1 MLCQVCASIDLDE
14 ANATISWEEFLRRP
28 RNKRSAFGY
37 RHHASW
43 SALEKAADQGY
54 EMCQAIRS
62 VAIDGVRREAESH
75 LWLTTEKTRHSI
87 GLKLSN
93 ESVAAFLSRLGVFTT
108 QEHSTFTG
116 RAVCPEAGLPEVFD
130 MARSWLETCLL
141 HHSGCGRPGTAS
153 LPTRVIDVG
162 PSDGSKEVRLHLSN
176 GEIGEWVSLSHRWGS
191 QKILTTV
198 RSNMQAHCQQLPWSS
213 LSKTFQDAIK
223 VTRELGFCYLWIDSL
238 CILQDSSDDWVKE
251 SAKMGSYYKDA
262 ILSIAA
268 SHPNSAEKGIL
279 AKRESVMFNDSPD
292 FAVMVPCSSS
302 EGTSNIY
309 IRKNLLSFEDML
321 DSKDFNP
328 LELRG
333 WVLRETMLAPLTL
346 YFTQEQLIWHCRTC
360 GRVEADRNPTLSASL
375 PLNWTNPKAVVAL
388 TEAATPA
395 AVISEDTDQPPDAHG
410 AWLRIVIDFCGRKLT
425 YADDLFPAISG
436 LAREVHRMTGDTYCA
451 GLWRGD
457 IARGLMWYRQAPVKE
472 TPKYLAPSW
481 SWASKISA
489 VDGGMD
495 PYFMIQNTRVVEGTS
510 AEVIDVQLEYATTD
524 PFGKLKGGRIRVK
537 GWTWNAYLF
546 DGNSDIQGKAGEA
559 SLDPAQ
565 SEDKTTK
572 SDQVHVNKLD
582 VRDDTRGMTY
592 SLDTEESLEEFLKVD
607 WTHSPFL
614 ALGVGV
620 LKDASDVARRYDT
633 DMMSGLLLK
642 KSAQVAGAYEQH
654 IPVDAMV
661 EDGHEDDHLKGWK
674 LSLRKP
680 NPCQP
685 TSAPLT
691 SLVHNQKVPIKVGV
705 FSDEV
710 T

>member
-14 ANATISWEEFLRRP
+14 ANATISGEEFLRRP

-43 SALEKAADQGY
+43 SALEKAADEGC
-54 EMCQAIRS
+54 EMCQAFRS
-62 VAIDGVRREAESH
+62 VAIDGVQHEAESH
-75 LWLTTEKTRHSI
+75 LWLRTEKTRHSV

-93 ESVAAFLSRLGVFTT
+93 ESVASFLSRLGVFTT
-108 QEHSTFTG
+108 QEHFIFTG
-116 RAVCPEAGLPEVFD
+116 RAVSPQAGLPEVFD

-141 HHSGCGRPGTAS
+141 HHSGCGRPGTVS

-162 PSDGSKEVRLHLSN
+162 PSDGSEEARLHLSN
-176 GEIGEWVSLSHRWGS
+176 GEIGEWISLSHRWGS
-191 QKILTTV
+191 QNILTTV
-198 RSNMQAHCQQLPWSS
+198 QSNLQAHCQQLPWSS

-223 VTRELGFCYLWIDSL
+223 VTRELGFRYLWIDSL

-262 ILSIAA
+262 TLSIAA

-279 AKRESVMFNDSPD
+279 AKRESVMFNGTAD
-292 FAVMVPCSSS
+292 FATMVPCSSS

-309 IRKNLLSFEDML
+309 IRKHLLSFEDML
-321 DSKDFNP
+321 DSKHFDP

-333 WVLRETMLAPLTL
+333 WVLQETMLAPRTL

-360 GRVEADRNPTLSASL
+360 GRVEADRNPMFSASL
-375 PLNWTNPKAVVAL
+375 PLNWTNPKAFISLNGASM
-388 TEAATPA
+388 PA
-395 AVISEDTDQPPDAHG
+395 AVSSEDTDQPPDAHG

-481 SWASKISA
+481 SWASKASA

-495 PYFMIQNTRVVEGTS
+495 PYFMIQNTRIVEGTS
-510 AEVIDVQLEYATTD
+510 LEVIDVQLELATSD
-524 PFGKLKGGRIRVK
+524 SFGKLKGGRVRVK
-537 GWTWNAYLF
+537 GWIWNAYLF
-546 DGNSDIQGKAGEA
+546 DGNSDAQGKASEA
-559 SLDPAQ
+559 CMNPAHGK
-565 SEDKTTK
+565 DGTTK
-572 SDQVHVNKLD
+572 GDRVHVNKLD
-582 VRDDTRGMTY
+582 VRDDARGLIY

-607 WTHSPFL
+607 GTHSPFL

-620 LKDASDVARRYDT
+620 LQDASDVARRYDT
-633 DMMSGLLLK
+633 DMMSGLLLR
-642 KSAQVAGAYEQH
+642 KSAKVAGAYVRVGIFDGDVEGCRRDPWKMD
-654 IPVDAMV
+654 IVDV
-661 EDGHEDDHLKGWK
+661 
-674 LSLRKP
+674 
-680 NPCQP
+680 
-685 TSAPLT
+685 
-691 SLVHNQKVPIKVGV
+691 V
-705 FSDEV
+705 
-710 T
+710 